1 MEKISEKN
9 GNTSNNKLSFGGG
22 EWMITQI
29 AWRNIWRNK
38 KRSLIIIAAVII
50 GLWSGIF
57 LMAFYNGMIEQRISS
72 AISGELS
79 HIQLHHPDFRKDYEP
94 KFFLNNGGAIL
105 QKIQVNPNIKAAA
118 GRIILKGMIASAA
131 GSSGISIN
139 GVMPT
144 EEKQLTNLPG
154 KIVEGNYFDAQ
165 KHNEIIISQKIAQK
179 LKVKL
184 RNKVVLT
191 FQDTEGNIASGA
203 YKITAIYKTV
213 NSPYDE
219 SNVFVNIN
227 DVALLA
233 GLNGQLNE
241 VAVLLTD
248 NTLLNSTQTAFKQN
262 FAGTDVQNW
271 TELSPELG
279 LTVSVSDQ
287 MVFIFMGIILL
298 ALSFGIINTMLMA
311 VLERT
316 REIGMLLA
324 LGMNRLK
331 VFAMIV
337 LETFFLV
344 LAGCPLGMLLGLV
357 SILITQK
364 QGIEFK
370 TWGDAAS
377 SFGYSSLVFPK
388 LNLSQFGTIFALVVL
403 TAIIS
408 SLFPAWGALR
418 LKPAEAIR
426 K

>member
-1 MEKISEKN
+1 MFFDMEKISEKN

-57 LMAFYNGMIEQRISS
+57 LMAFYNGMIEQRINS

-105 QKIQVNPNIKAAA
+105 QQIQANPNVKAAA

-165 KHNEIIISQKIAQK
+165 KHNEIIISQKVAQK

-344 LAGCPLGMLLGLV
+344 LAGCPVGYAIGL
-357 SILITQK
+357 S
-364 QGIEFK
+364 
-370 TWGDAAS
+370 
-377 SFGYSSLVFPK
+377 
-388 LNLSQFGTIFALVVL
+388 
-403 TAIIS
+403 
-408 SLFPAWGALR
+408 
-418 LKPAEAIR
+418 
-426 K
+426 